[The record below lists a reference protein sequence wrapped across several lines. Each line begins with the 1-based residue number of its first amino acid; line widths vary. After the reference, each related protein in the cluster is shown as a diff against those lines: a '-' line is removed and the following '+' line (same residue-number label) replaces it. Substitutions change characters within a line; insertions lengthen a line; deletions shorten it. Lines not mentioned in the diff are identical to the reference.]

1 MRIRFD
7 LVGPF
12 LAISIERELNPV
24 EWPLGNGVPHN
35 TESAEMKPLPHH
47 YSVSARAAT
56 EGRVAGRRLLQ
67 KAEKSCLVTNS
78 LDLIVDLDAKI
89 TMSES

>member
-24 EWPLGNGVPHN
+24 EL
-35 TESAEMKPLPHH
+35 KPLPHH
-47 YSVSARAAT
+47 DSVSARAAT

-89 TMSES
+89 TMSE